1 MAKSIMD
8 YPTVDFDRENNKLV
22 IIDQTKLPETIEML
36 RLDKQEDI
44 FEAIY
49 LLKVRG
55 APAIGVAAAYGV
67 YLASREIDAVD
78 YDEFFAEFKKKK
90 DYLASSRPTAVNLF
104 WALNRME
111 ASIAD
116 RRDKTPASGASSCGG
131 NRNTRGGYMDVQV
144 HRRIWTYAYQGRRRH
159 TYPL

>member
-55 APAIGVAAAYGV
+55 APAIGD
-67 YLASREIDAVD
+67 SRHQPLH
-78 YDEFFAEFKKKK
+78 KCT
-90 DYLASSRPTAVNLF
+90 SQPRP
-104 WALNRME
+104 
-111 ASIAD
+111 
-116 RRDKTPASGASSCGG
+116 
-131 NRNTRGGYMDVQV
+131 
-144 HRRIWTYAYQGRRRH
+144 HRW
-159 TYPL
+159 